1 MIKQIKNYISD
12 SVQTLQKILEDEN
25 ILNKIQLISE
35 TIISAL
41 KNGNKILFVGNG
53 GSASDCDHLA
63 TEFVS
68 KFYKDRHA
76 FNAISLTSNNAL
88 ITALS
93 NDFSYDKA
101 FSRQIEAIGQ
111 KGDVLFALS
120 TSGNSKNVVESIE
133 IANEM
138 NLTTIGLVGSK
149 KSDMDE
155 ICSILIKIPSVE
167 TPNIQEAQMVI
178 GHLICKLVEDKLFG
192 KE

>member
-1 MIKQIKNYISD
+1 MISKIKTYIKNSITTKEKLLHD
-12 SVQTLQKILEDEN
+12 EQILQKVQNISEN
-25 ILNKIQLISE
+25 ITS
-35 TIISAL
+35 SL

-68 KFYKDRHA
+68 RFYKDRHA

-101 FSRQIEAIGQ
+101 FSRQIEAIGK

-120 TSGNSKNVVESIE
+120 TSGNSKNIIDAINV
-133 IANEM
+133 ANEM
-138 NLTTIGLVGSK
+138 GLITIGLTGEKISN
-149 KSDMDE
+149 MDNL
-155 ICSILIKIPSVE
+155 CSILIKIPSQE
-167 TPNIQEAQMVI
+167 TPNIQEAQMTL
-178 GHLICKLVEDKLFG
+178 GHLICLLVEEELLNA
-192 KE
+192 

>member
-1 MIKQIKNYISD
+1 MNNQIKTYIENSIE
-12 SVQTLQKILEDEN
+12 VRKN
-25 ILNKIQLISE
+25 ILANEKMIEAIKEISR

-41 KNGNKILFVGNG
+41 KNENKIIFVGNG

-93 NDFSYDKA
+93 NDFSYEKA
-101 FSRQIEAIGQ
+101 FSRQIEAIGK
-111 KGDVLFALS
+111 KGDILIALS
-120 TSGNSKNVVESIE
+120 TSGNSKNIINAIN

-138 NLTTIGLVGSK
+138 GLVTIGFTGQQK
-149 KSDMDE
+149 CNMDE
-155 ICSILIKIPSVE
+155 ICSTLIKLPSTE
-167 TPNIQEAQMVI
+167 TPNIQEATMML
-178 GHLICKLVEDKLFG
+178 GHLICKIVEDELLA
-192 KE
+192 

>member
-1 MIKQIKNYISD
+1 MNNQIKTYIENSIEIR
-12 SVQTLQKILEDEN
+12 KN
-25 ILNKIQLISE
+25 ILADEKMMEQIKEISK

-41 KNGNKILFVGNG
+41 NNENKILFVGNG

-93 NDFSYDKA
+93 NDFSYEKA
-101 FSRQIEAIGQ
+101 FSRQIEAIGK
-111 KGDVLFALS
+111 KGDILIALS
-120 TSGNSKNVVESIE
+120 TSGNSKNVINAIN

-138 NLTTIGLVGSK
+138 GLVTIGLTGLQK
-149 KSDMDE
+149 CDMDG
-155 ICSILIKIPSVE
+155 ICSTLIKIPSEE
-167 TPNIQEAQMVI
+167 TPNIQEATMML
-178 GHLICKLVEDKLFG
+178 GHLICKIVEDELLK
-192 KE
+192 

>member
-1 MIKQIKNYISD
+1 MNNQIKTYIENSIEIRN
-12 SVQTLQKILEDEN
+12 KILANEEMLEQ
-25 ILNKIQLISE
+25 IKEISK
-35 TIISAL
+35 TIIEAL

-93 NDFSYDKA
+93 NDFSYEKA
-101 FSRQIEAIGQ
+101 FSRQIEAIG
-111 KGDVLFALS
+111 KNGDVLIALS
-120 TSGNSKNVVESIE
+120 TSGNSKNVITAIN

-138 NLTTIGLVGSK
+138 GLVTIGFTGQTQCEFDKICRILV
-149 KSDMDE
+149 
-155 ICSILIKIPSVE
+155 KIPSSQ
-167 TPNIQEAQMVI
+167 TPNVQEATMML
-178 GHLICKLVEDKLFG
+178 GHLICKIVEDELLK
-192 KE
+192 

>member
-1 MIKQIKNYISD
+1 MISKIKTYIQNSI
-12 SVQTLQKILEDEN
+12 STKEKLLQNEEILQKI
-25 ILNKIQLISE
+25 QQISE
-35 TIISAL
+35 EITQSL

-68 KFYKDRHA
+68 RFYKDRHA

-101 FSRQIEAIGQ
+101 FSRQIEAIGK
-111 KGDVLFALS
+111 KGDILFALS
-120 TSGNSKNVVESIE
+120 TSGNSKNIIDSIN

-138 NLTTIGLVGSK
+138 GLLTIGLTGQNQSL
-149 KSDMDE
+149 MDN
-155 ICSILIKIPSVE
+155 ICTILIKIPSTE
-167 TPNIQEAQMVI
+167 TPNIQEAQMTL
-178 GHLICKLVEDKLFG
+178 GHLICLLVEEELLNQ
-192 KE
+192 

>member
-1 MIKQIKNYISD
+1 MISKIKTYIQNSISTKEKLLQNEQI
-12 SVQTLQKILEDEN
+12 LQKI
-25 ILNKIQLISE
+25 QQISE
-35 TIISAL
+35 EITQSL

-68 KFYKDRHA
+68 RFYKDRHA

-101 FSRQIEAIGQ
+101 FSRQIEAIGK
-111 KGDVLFALS
+111 KGDILFALS
-120 TSGNSKNVVESIE
+120 TSGNSKNIIDSIN

-138 NLTTIGLVGSK
+138 GLLTIGLTGQNES
-149 KSDMDE
+149 SMDNL
-155 ICSILIKIPSVE
+155 CSILIKIPSTE
-167 TPNIQEAQMVI
+167 TPNIQEAQMTL
-178 GHLICKLVEDKLFG
+178 GHLICLLVEEELLNQ
-192 KE
+192 

>member
-1 MIKQIKNYISD
+1 MI
-12 SVQTLQKILEDEN
+12 
-25 ILNKIQLISE
+25 NKIKTYIENSISTKE
-35 TIISAL
+35 RLLQDEQILYKIQQISQEITKSL
-41 KNGNKILFVGNG
+41 KQENKILFVGNG

-68 KFYKDRHA
+68 RFYKDRHA

-101 FSRQIEAIGQ
+101 FSRQIEAIGK

-120 TSGNSKNVVESIE
+120 TSGNSKNIIDSIN

-138 NLTTIGLVGSK
+138 GLVTIGITGQR
-149 KSDMDE
+149 KSLMDD
-155 ICSILIKIPSVE
+155 ICSILIKIPSEE
-167 TPNIQEAQMVI
+167 TPNIQETQMTL
-178 GHLICKLVEDKLFG
+178 GHLICLLVEENL
-192 KE
+192 

>member
-1 MIKQIKNYISD
+1 MIKQIENYIND
-12 SVQTLQKILEDEN
+12 TLETQKKILQDES
-25 ILNKIQLISE
+25 IINKIQDIAE
-35 TIISAL
+35 TIIVAL
-41 KNGNKILFVGNG
+41 KNGKKILFVGNG

-76 FNAISLTSNNAL
+76 FNAISLTSNNSL

-93 NDFSYDKA
+93 NDFGYDKA

-111 KGDVLFALS
+111 DGDVLFALS
-120 TSGNSKNVVESIE
+120 TSGNSKNIIESIN

-149 KSDMDE
+149 KS
-155 ICSILIKIPSVE
+155 
-167 TPNIQEAQMVI
+167 NIYN
-178 GHLICKLVEDKLFG
+178 KNR
-192 KE
+192 

>member
-1 MIKQIKNYISD
+1 MIEQIKNYISD
-12 SVQTLQKILEDEN
+12 SVQTQQKILADES
-25 ILNKIQLISE
+25 ILDKIQLICE

-41 KNGNKILFVGNG
+41 KHGNKILFVGNG

-93 NDFSYDKA
+93 NDFGYDKA
-101 FSRQIEAIGQ
+101 FSRQIEAIGK

-120 TSGNSKNVVESIE
+120 TSGNSKNVVESIN

-138 NLTTIGLVGSK
+138 ELTTIGLVGAK
-149 KSDMDE
+149 KSDMDS
-155 ICSILIKIPSVE
+155 ICSILIKVPSKE
-167 TPNIQEAQMVI
+167 TPNIQESQMII

>member
-1 MIKQIKNYISD
+1 MRNRIKDYIQNSI
-12 SVQTLQKILEDEN
+12 TTKEKILQSEN
-25 ILNKIQLISE
+25 ILEAVEKISGEIVN
-35 TIISAL
+35 AL
-41 KNGNKILFVGNG
+41 RRGNKILFVGNG

-111 KGDVLFALS
+111 KGDILFALS
-120 TSGNSKNVVESIE
+120 TSGNSKNIIDAINV
-133 IANEM
+133 ANEM
-138 NLTTIGLVGSK
+138 NLLTIGMTGQMMSN
-149 KSDMDE
+149 MDN
-155 ICSILIKIPSVE
+155 ICKILIKIPSAE
-167 TPNIQEAQMVI
+167 TPNIQEAQMTL
-178 GHLICKLVEDKLFG
+178 GHLICLIVEDELLK
-192 KE
+192 

>member
-1 MIKQIKNYISD
+1 MKNRIKNYIQNSI
-12 SVQTLQKILEDEN
+12 TTKEKILQNDAALITIE
-25 ILNKIQLISE
+25 KISK
-35 TIISAL
+35 IIINAL
-41 KNGNKILFVGNG
+41 QNGNKILFVGNG

-111 KGDVLFALS
+111 KGDILFALS
-120 TSGNSKNVVESIE
+120 TSGNSRNIIDSINV
-133 IANEM
+133 ANEM
-138 NLTTIGLVGSK
+138 KLITIGLTGEK
-149 KSDMDE
+149 TCEMDN
-155 ICSILIKIPSVE
+155 ICSILIKIPSGE
-167 TPNIQEAQMVI
+167 TPNIQEAQMTI
-178 GHLICKLVEDKLFG
+178 GHLICLLVEDELLK
-192 KE
+192 